1 MNCTNT
7 TQHQALSKDYTYS
20 QHKFSVTYHVIT
32 TASNNDPTSSP
43 LPSRDNKSKQTKYI
57 DIKSSFMEVKQ
68 MDHEQFLILDS
79 IVKKA
84 REFFDYGLAEVGGT
98 KVIESHFGG
107 VTASSL
113 NLD

>member
-1 MNCTNT
+1 MNCTHT
-7 TQHQALSKDYTYS
+7 TQHQALSKDYVYS

-32 TASNNDPTSSP
+32 AAFGNDPSCSP
-43 LPSRDNKSKQTKYI
+43 LPSRDNKNKSTKYI
-57 DIKSSFMEVKQ
+57 DIKSDYMDIKQ
-68 MDHEQFLILDS
+68 LDHEQFLILDS

-84 REFFDYGLAEVGGT
+84 REFFDYGLADIGGT